1 MISNS
6 FKIQTI
12 VYGWSY
18 FLPMKLYL
26 KFWVIPTSFDPV
38 LPSGYKSAPLRD
50 KVFDFLEKNQNH
62 CPSFCAASHQVFYW
76 KIMPKN
82 VQNTKKNMSNR
93 KIRKRSKNA
102 TNRALEIWVAGFWRK
117 SIFGSFSHFQAIW
130 PLWFSENH
138 LFGARNPSIFN
149 NITDSPSNALKLSSG
164 QPRKHTFCPTD
175 REINRTDGAGPLATI
190 NVWNYMIIWQQL
202 MQEVH
207 RRSRLPTYKKT
218 SITFRP
224 FTIQT
229 TPSRLLSLSKA
240 VY

>member
-102 TNRALEIWVAGFWRK
+102 TNRALEIWVAGFWWK

-149 NITDSPSNALKLSSG
+149 NITDSLSECLEIVIRPTKKAYLLPHRSRNQQDGWCRPTGNNQCLKLHDHLTTIDARSSSAIKAFYV
-164 QPRKHTFCPTD
+164 QKNINYLQALHHTNNTFSV
-175 REINRTDGAGPLATI
+175 TI
-190 NVWNYMIIWQQL
+190 
-202 MQEVH
+202 
-207 RRSRLPTYKKT
+207 
-218 SITFRP
+218 P
-224 FTIQT
+224 F
-229 TPSRLLSLSKA
+229 
-240 VY
+240 